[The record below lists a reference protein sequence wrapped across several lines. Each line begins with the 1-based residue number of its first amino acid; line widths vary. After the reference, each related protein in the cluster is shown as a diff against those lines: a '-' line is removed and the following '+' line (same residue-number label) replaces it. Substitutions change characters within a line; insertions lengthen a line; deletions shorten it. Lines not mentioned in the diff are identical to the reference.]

1 LTNIEY
7 EDIIY
12 LRYQQDR
19 RRSILKRKCAVLVA
33 LFVICGILTVS
44 AQSAAAGRKY
54 VLKFNHVLTTQDP
67 YHAAFLKWAEAV
79 SARTDGNLKIEVFP
93 SAQLGVEEDILEQ
106 IRQGSNVG
114 QNTDSARLGQYV
126 PGIAVMNAPY
136 FVESLEEV
144 QKLNTLPTVLA
155 WKAELE
161 KTQGFKILSFMWVQG
176 FRQMITNKPIRKPAD
191 LVGLRIRTP
200 PAPIWQESIRAIGAT
215 PVAMAYG
222 EMYSGLQTRAIDG
235 VELSFTATAS
245 GKFQEVTKFAN
256 ETKHILLINFEVISS
271 KWFNALPVEY
281 QKILEEECNKAGL
294 EVSKKYLEEI
304 DPKNLNTL
312 KAAGMTIIPSSE
324 IDMAAFRAAG
334 DKAYQKLNLLSVRDQ
349 VYKELGKTK

>member
-1 LTNIEY
+1 M
-7 EDIIY
+7 
-12 LRYQQDR
+12 
-19 RRSILKRKCAVLVA
+19 VLLVLA
-33 LFVICGILTVS
+33 GTPLLFAQGS
-44 AQSAAAGRKY
+44 AKQY

-67 YHAAFLKWAEAV
+67 YHAAFLKWAQAV
-79 SARTDGNLKIEVFP
+79 SARTNGNLKIEVFP

-106 IRQGSNVG
+106 IRQGANVG
-114 QNTDSARLGQYV
+114 QNTDAARLGQYV
-126 PGIAVMNAPY
+126 PGIAVMNGPY

-144 QKLNTLPTVLA
+144 EKLNTLPSVLG

-176 FRQMITNKPIRKPAD
+176 FRQMITNKPIKKPSD
-191 LVGLRIRTP
+191 LAGLRIRTP

-222 EMYSGLQTRAIDG
+222 DMYSGLQTKAIDG

-245 GKFQEVTKFAN
+245 GKFQEVTKYAC
-256 ETKHILLINFEVISS
+256 ETKHILLINFEVISI
-271 KWFNALPVEY
+271 KWFNSLPVEY

-294 EVSKKYLEEI
+294 EVSRSYLNDI
-304 DPKNLNTL
+304 DPRNLNVL
-312 KAAGMTIIPSSE
+312 KSAGMTFIPESE

-334 DKAYQKLNLLSVRDQ
+334 EKAYQKLGILAVRDQ
-349 VYKELGKTK
+349 VYKELGKK